1 MNQFP
6 FSDPRHGSTPRLTRP
21 TSTHPAKHRLPGVF
35 AWLLIAT
42 LLLFAA
48 VPASAAE
55 MYPLRARLV
64 SRLQA
69 AGYEVHVGA
78 QPAFVYENDVAIAFE
93 SGGRLVSAFV
103 KPSRGE
109 DYTPKLVAPRFNAP
123 ASDGA
128 ARGIAC

>member
-6 FSDPRHGSTPRLTRP
+6 FSDPRHGSTPRLTRL

-64 SRLQA
+64 T
-69 AGYEVHVGA
+69 
-78 QPAFVYENDVAIAFE
+78 PIVAIAFE